1 MEKQLTKVFL
11 TIVILIVGAVLES
24 YSIDFINVHDD
35 IISMTGAL
43 SSVVIILLMVYSGYR
58 LWFKKTEVKEETKEN
73 N

>member
-35 IISMTGAL
+35 IISMTGVL

-58 LWFKKTEVKEETKEN
+58 LWFKKIEAKEN